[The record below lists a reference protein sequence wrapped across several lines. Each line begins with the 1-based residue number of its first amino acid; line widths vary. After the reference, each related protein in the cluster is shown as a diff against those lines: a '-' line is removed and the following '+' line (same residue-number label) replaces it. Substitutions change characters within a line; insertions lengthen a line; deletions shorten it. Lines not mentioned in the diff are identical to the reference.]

1 MPRLPAIIYGIISIT
16 CGIIS
21 LYVPETLNRPL
32 PNSIDDVVK
41 WPRSLSKEE
50 KKRVKKLNKEELN
63 SVFKMLFSCCLEKKK
78 LKSFKS
84 LASKKAFRLVDR
96 EKKKRQTSQ
105 SVAFINAD
113 VLNELATNQQTSR
126 SSILFELKKS
136 QFIINGNNN
145 NNNCSTNNNNS
156 NNISNTSSQNII
168 ITTANNNFESNQSS
182 SSSLSSSSSS
192 NSLANTSS

>member
-63 SVFKMLFSCCLEKKK
+63 SVIKTLFSCCLEKKK
-78 LKSFKS
+78 LKSFRS

-113 VLNELATNQQTSR
+113 VLNELTNQQKSC

-145 NNNCSTNNNNS
+145 STNS
-156 NNISNTSSQNII
+156 NINNTSSQNII

-182 SSSLSSSSSS
+182 SSLSSSSSS
-192 NSLANTSS
+192 NSLANN

>member
-1 MPRLPAIIYGIISIT
+1 MPRLPAIIYGVISIT

-32 PNSIDDVVK
+32 PNSIEDVVK

-63 SVFKMLFSCCLEKKK
+63 SIFKVFFSCCLKKK
-78 LKSFKS
+78 LKSLSS
-84 LASKKAFRLVDR
+84 LASKKTFHLVDR

-113 VLNELATNQQTSR
+113 VLNELTKHSSLLFETNQ
-126 SSILFELKKS
+126 S
-136 QFIINGNNN
+136 QFIINGNAN
-145 NNNCSTNNNNS
+145 
-156 NNISNTSSQNII
+156 QNIM
-168 ITTANNNFESNQSS
+168 ITTANNKNFESNQS

-192 NSLANTSS
+192 NSFSNNSSN